1 MRKTELLN
9 KINGLK
15 AEAIALAQAGK
26 LAEAKAK
33 KAELDE
39 AQAAFDLLDEL
50 EDRTVPET
58 AKPAAQ
64 PEDGALAKF
73 CAAAR
78 RGFRNAYTGM
88 QEGTDADGGYTV
100 PKDIETRVR
109 RYKEAKDKLED
120 LVTVEL
126 TKAPS
131 GARTYLTKKQ
141 HAGFLTVAETTKIG
155 KEDGPKFERV
165 EFAVEKRASILPVS
179 QELISDSDERIA
191 QLVSDWLGE
200 EDIATVNKLVLDKV
214 STVSKTDLKGL
225 DGIKEA
231 ANKTLGAAYAG
242 AVSIVTNDDG
252 LQYLDT
258 LKDKNGRY
266 ILTPDAQD
274 PVRKV
279 ISTGSGVL
287 PVHVVSC
294 ATLASDGKKVP
305 FIVADMK
312 SAVTLFRYGTFKV
325 TSTDVGTVGDLS
337 AFENDLMLFKGS
349 TRLDCK
355 VVDKGAI
362 VNGFIDTTAPA
373 VGA

>member
-15 AEAIALAQAGK
+15 AEAIELAQAGK
-26 LAEAKAK
+26 LTEAKAK

-39 AQAAFDLLDEL
+39 AQVAFDLLDEL

-58 AKPAAQ
+58 AKPAAK
-64 PEDGALAKF
+64 PEDSELAKF
-73 CAAAR
+73 CNAAR
-78 RGFRNAYTGM
+78 AGFRNAYTGM
-88 QEGTDADGGYTV
+88 REGGDADGGYTV

-120 LVTVEL
+120 LVSVE
-126 TKAPS
+126 TPKAPS

-141 HAGFLTVAETTKIG
+141 HTGFLTVAETAKIG

-200 EDIATVNKLVLDKV
+200 EDIATVNKMVLDKV
-214 STVSKTDLKGL
+214 ATVSKTDLKGL

-242 AVSIVTNDDG
+242 AVSIVTNEDG

-312 SAVTLFRYGTFKV
+312 SAITLFRYGTFKV

-349 TRLDCK
+349 ARLDCK

>member
-1 MRKTELLN
+1 MTKQEMLN
-9 KINGLK
+9 RINGLK
-15 AEAIALAQAGK
+15 AEAIELAKAGK
-26 LAEAKAK
+26 LTEAKAK

-39 AQAAFDLLDEL
+39 AQAAFDLLNEL
-50 EDRTVPET
+50 GDRTVPET

-64 PEDGALAKF
+64 PEDSELAKF
-73 CAAAR
+73 CNAAR

-120 LVTVEL
+120 LVSVE
-126 TKAPS
+126 TPKAPS

-141 HAGFLTVAETTKIG
+141 HAGFLTVAETAKIG

-214 STVSKTDLKGL
+214 ATVSKTDLKGL

-266 ILTPDAQD
+266 ILAPDAQD

-312 SAVTLFRYGTFKV
+312 SAITLFRYGTFKV

>member
-1 MRKTELLN
+1 MSKADMLN
-9 KINGLK
+9 RINSLK
-15 AEAIALAQAGK
+15 EEAIALAEAGK

-33 KAELDE
+33 KTELDE

-50 EDRTVPET
+50 EAKGAPET
-58 AKPAAQ
+58 AKPVRE
-64 PEDGALAKF
+64 PEDSALAKF

-78 RGFRNAYTGM
+78 RGFRDAYTGM
-88 QEGTDADGGYTV
+88 QEGSDVDGGYTV

-120 LVTVEL
+120 LINTEKP
-126 TKAPS
+126 KAPA
-131 GARTYLTKKQ
+131 GERTYVTKTQ
-141 HAGFLTVAETTKIG
+141 HTGFLTAAEMAKIG
-155 KEDGPKFERV
+155 KKDGPKFERV
-165 EFAVEKRASILPVS
+165 KYAVEKRAGILPVT
-179 QELISDSDERIA
+179 QELLSDSDDEIA
-191 QLVSDWLGE
+191 DTVSEWLGE
-200 EDIATVNKLVLDKV
+200 EDIATVNKLVLDTIA
-214 STVSKTDLKGL
+214 TVAKTDLKGL
-225 DGIKEA
+225 DGIKGA

-242 AVSIVTNDDG
+242 AMSIVTNEDG
-252 LQYLDT
+252 WQYLDT

-266 ILTPDAQD
+266 LFNPDGQSAES
-274 PVRKV
+274 KT
-279 ISTGSGVL
+279 ISTGFGVL

-337 AFENDLMLFKGS
+337 AFENDLMLFKGAS
-349 TRLDCK
+349 RLDCK
-355 VVDKGAI
+355 IVDKGAI

>member
-1 MRKTELLN
+1 MTKQEMLDR
-9 KINGLK
+9 INGLK
-15 AEAIALAQAGK
+15 AEAIVLAQAGK
-26 LAEAKAK
+26 LTEAKAK

-39 AQAAFDLLDEL
+39 AQAVFDLLDEL
-50 EDRTVPET
+50 EDRTVLET

-64 PEDGALAKF
+64 PEDSELVKF
-73 CAAAR
+73 CNAAR
-78 RGFRNAYTGM
+78 AGFRNAYTGM
-88 QEGTDADGGYTV
+88 SEGGGADGGYTV

-120 LVTVEL
+120 LVSVE
-126 TKAPS
+126 TPKAPS

-141 HAGFLTVAETTKIG
+141 HAGFLTVAETAKIG

-191 QLVSDWLGE
+191 QLVSEWLGE
-200 EDIATVNKLVLDKV
+200 EDIATVNKLVLEKV
-214 STVSKTDLKGL
+214 AAVSKTDLKGL

-287 PVHVVSC
+287 PVHVASC

-355 VVDKGAI
+355 IVDKGAI
-362 VNGFIDTTAPA
+362 VNGFIDTTAPE

>member
-1 MRKTELLN
+1 MTKQEMLKR
-9 KINGLK
+9 INDLK
-15 AEAIALAQAGK
+15 AEAIVLAQAGK

-39 AQAAFDLLDEL
+39 AQAAFDLLNEL
-50 EDRTVPET
+50 GDRTVPET

-64 PEDGALAKF
+64 PEDSELAKF
-73 CAAAR
+73 CNAAR
-78 RGFRNAYTGM
+78 AGFRNAYTGM
-88 QEGTDADGGYTV
+88 SEGGGADGGYTV

-120 LVTVEL
+120 LVSVE
-126 TKAPS
+126 TPKAPS

-141 HAGFLTVAETTKIG
+141 HSGFLTVAETAKIG

-355 VVDKGAI
+355 IVDKGAI